1 MQQLIKRTYGD
12 KVIWGVVIFLSLIS
26 LLVVYSSTGTL
37 AYKVAHGHAE
47 KFLFKQFCFFG
58 VGFAL
63 MWLAHRIDYN
73 KYNRYAVLL
82 FFISIPLLLWTLAF
96 GATLND
102 GARWIKVPGIGLT
115 IQSSDV
121 AKLALF
127 MFLARQLSKFQS
139 SITNLKVVVKQLFLP
154 LIIIIVLI
162 APANLSTSLMIGF
175 ICCVLFFIGRV
186 QLKHIALLGVSLVIC
201 LLLVYG
207 FSKLTG
213 IGRATTWESR
223 IMQKYGGQHDEQ
235 KEYQALQA
243 KIAIAKGGLWGVG
256 PGNST
261 QRNFLP
267 HPYSDMVYPIII
279 EEYGIIGGLVVL
291 FLYMLFLWR
300 SISLFRRCPYA
311 FGGFLAI
318 GLSFTLVFQAFM
330 NMAVGVGLV
339 PVTGQTLPLISMGG
353 SSVIFTSVT
362 IGIILSVSKFVDETE
377 LANKNNLEEIG
388 TNAA

>member
-1 MQQLIKRTYGD
+1 MQQLLKRTHGD
-12 KVIWGVVIFLSLIS
+12 RVIWGIVITLSLIS
-26 LLVVYSSTGTL
+26 LMVVYSSTGTL

-47 KFLFKQFCFFG
+47 KFLFKQLSFFV

-63 MWLAHRIDYN
+63 MWLAHRIDFNKYN
-73 KYNRYAVLL
+73 KYAVIL
-82 FFISIPLLLWTLAF
+82 FLISIPLLALTLAF

-102 GARWIKVPGIGLT
+102 GARWIKIPGVGLT

-139 SITNLKVVVKQLFLP
+139 TITDLKVVTKQLFVP
-154 LIIIIVLI
+154 LILIVVLI

-186 QLKHIALLGVSLVIC
+186 KFAHIALLGISI
-201 LLLVYG
+201 LLFLLFIYG
-207 FSKLTG
+207 ISKITG
-213 IGRATTWESR
+213 VGRATTWESR
-223 IMQKYGGQHDEQ
+223 IMQKYGGQKDEQ

-243 KIAIAKGGLWGVG
+243 RIAIAKGGFFGVG

-279 EEYGIIGGLVVL
+279 EEYGMLGGIFVL
-291 FLYMLFLWR
+291 MLYMIFLWR
-300 SISLFRRCPYA
+300 SIVIFKRCPYA
-311 FGGFLAI
+311 FGAFLAI
-318 GLSFTLVFQAFM
+318 GLSLTLVFQAFL
-330 NMAVGVGLV
+330 NMAVGVGLA

-353 SSVIFTSVT
+353 SSVLFTSVT

-377 LANKNNLEEIG
+377 LENKKNIQEIA
-388 TNAA
+388 THAA